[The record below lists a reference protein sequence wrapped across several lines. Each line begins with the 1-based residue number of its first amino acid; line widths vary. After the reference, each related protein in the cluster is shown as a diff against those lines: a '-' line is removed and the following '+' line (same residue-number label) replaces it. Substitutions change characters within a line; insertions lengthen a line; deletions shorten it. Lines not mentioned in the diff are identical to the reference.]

1 MAIIERMS
9 VKALPIETN
18 NRFAAAFNVPTVGQY
33 DFGVAAN
40 TNQVVIGR
48 LNPNFVYLIDR
59 VSFGASIPE
68 GVYLESVTNT
78 ATPSAR
84 LRFRN
89 TEYGI
94 YPRPLPCIN
103 YKDNLEW
110 RFWFWTEKENDALL
124 VSFDGALIQVAATVG
139 IPTIYANLSLV
150 IYEENN
156 LTIARKIKE
165 QTSECAG
172 EFYRYG

>member
-9 VKALPIETN
+9 VKALPIETQ
-18 NRFAAAFNVPTVGQY
+18 NRFAAQFNVPTLGQY

-40 TNQVVIGR
+40 TQQVVIAN

-59 VSFGASIPE
+59 VSFSASIPE
-68 GVYLESVTNT
+68 GVYLESVNV
-78 ATPSAR
+78 TPQAR
-84 LRFRN
+84 LSFLN

-94 YPRPLPCIN
+94 YPRPLPGVN

-110 RFWFWTEKENDALL
+110 RFFFWTEKRNDQLL
-124 VSFDGALIQVAATVG
+124 VTFDGALNQVAATVG
-139 IPTIYANLSLV
+139 VPIIYANLSFV

-156 LTIARKIKE
+156 LQICQRIKE
-165 QTSECAG
+165 QTSKCAG